1 MAIFIKTE
9 NEVEY
14 LGSSLLCPGCNCNNL
29 HQEPCLELQDD
40 DPKGGDCLNIKFY
53 CEQCPAEPMLFIQQY
68 KGTTYIG
75 WHSMRVI
82 L

>member
-1 MAIFIKTE
+1 MATFIKTE
-9 NEVEY
+9 NEVDS
-14 LGSSLLCPGCNCNNL
+14 LGSSLFCPRCDYNNL
-29 HQEPCLELQDD
+29 HQEPPLEPQDD
-40 DPKGGDCLNIKFY
+40 DLKGGDCLLIKFY
-53 CEQCPAEPMLFIQQY
+53 CEQCPAEPVLLIQQY